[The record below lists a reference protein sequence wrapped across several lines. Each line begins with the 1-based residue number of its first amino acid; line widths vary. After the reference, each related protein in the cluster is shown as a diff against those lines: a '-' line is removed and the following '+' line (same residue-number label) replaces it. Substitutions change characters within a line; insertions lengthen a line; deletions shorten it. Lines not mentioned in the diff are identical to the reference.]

1 MQITADPSPDIDIP
15 GQAMSFGTLERAQTL
30 GDYEALAGRSRRIL
44 RLELSSPEL
53 IQDLLSALKE

>member
-1 MQITADPSPDIDIP
+1 
-15 GQAMSFGTLERAQTL
+15 MSFGTLERAQTL